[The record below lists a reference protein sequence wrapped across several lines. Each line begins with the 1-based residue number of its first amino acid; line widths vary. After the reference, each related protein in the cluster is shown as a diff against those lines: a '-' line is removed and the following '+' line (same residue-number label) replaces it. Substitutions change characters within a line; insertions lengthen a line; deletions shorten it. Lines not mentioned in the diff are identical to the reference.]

1 MAAEVAQVLVRPG
14 RTHLAVEPGLGML
27 AVPAHAEAVAVGG
40 GGRFERALALHH
52 QRVRGRGDVLL
63 ERDGFAAIGYP
74 AAHGM
79 APDQAASI
87 AARCGKAMARQPV
100 TPGIW
105 PLAPWDATAR
115 AESLPSGE
123 GFRPVRA
130 FSRCRSRKLLG
141 LQRIGSRRR
150 RTSDADA
157 CRN

>member
-74 AAHGM
+74 AAHDT
-79 APDQAASI
+79 AP
-87 AARCGKAMARQPV
+87 
-100 TPGIW
+100 
-105 PLAPWDATAR
+105 
-115 AESLPSGE
+115 E
-123 GFRPVRA
+123 
-130 FSRCRSRKLLG
+130 
-141 LQRIGSRRR
+141 SRRPA
-150 RTSDADA
+150 SPPDAA
-157 CRN
+157 KQWQGNP

>member
-79 APDQAASI
+79 APDLISGLPETSTLLSAQVADLEAASI

-100 TPGIW
+100 TPAIW
-105 PLAPWDATAR
+105 PLAPRYATAR
-115 AESLPSGE
+115 AESLPEGE
-123 GFRPVRA
+123 GGE
-130 FSRCRSRKLLG
+130 RSEPG
-141 LQRIGSRRR
+141 G
-150 RTSDADA
+150 A
-157 CRN
+157 